1 MGKPTGFIEFS
12 RSKPPSR
19 PVTERIGDYRHVY
32 KAYPVEDLTRQ
43 AARCMDC
50 GIQIGRAHV

>member
-1 MGKPTGFIEFS
+1 MGKPTGFIEFG

-19 PVTERIGDYRHVY
+19 PVTERIRDYRHVY
-32 KAYPVEDLTRQ
+32 KAYPVEDLTKQ

-50 GIQIGRAHV
+50 G